1 MAKISKWKKRIAIAL
16 MALALLTVV
25 AWVFRAPLLRGA
37 AEAWLVGDEELREA
51 DAIVVLG
58 GNIETRPFGA
68 ADLFERGLAERILVS
83 KCEVSLAAESGVA
96 ATHHDLNIAVL
107 HNEGVPAQVISLY
120 GEDLS
125 STWEEVCALR
135 QWAQDEGKNSLIVVT
150 EIFPSRRV
158 RWLFERHCPELDVQL
173 HVVSHR
179 RYDASNWWQDE
190 QGLIGFQNEVIKNL
204 YYRVNYRKRK
214 QDGNDSN
221 R

>member
-1 MAKISKWKKRIAIAL
+1 MVKKSKWKKRIGIAL
-16 MALALLTVV
+16 MTLVVLTVA
-25 AWVFRAPLLRGA
+25 AWVFRVPLLQGA
-37 AEAWLVGDEELREA
+37 AEAWMVADNDLRKA

-68 ADLFERGLAERILVS
+68 ADLFEQGLAERVLVS
-83 KCEVSLAAESGVA
+83 KCEISLAAESGVT
-96 ATHHDLNIAVL
+96 ATHHDQNIAVL
-107 HNEGVPAQVISLY
+107 HNEGVPAQAISLY

-150 EIFPSRRV
+150 EVFPSRRV
-158 RWLFERHCPELDVQL
+158 RWLFDRHCPELDVQL

-179 RYDASNWWQDE
+179 SYDASNWWQDE
-190 QGLIGFQNEVIKNL
+190 QGLIGFQNELIKNV

-214 QDGNDSN
+214 QDGDDRNS
-221 R
+221 